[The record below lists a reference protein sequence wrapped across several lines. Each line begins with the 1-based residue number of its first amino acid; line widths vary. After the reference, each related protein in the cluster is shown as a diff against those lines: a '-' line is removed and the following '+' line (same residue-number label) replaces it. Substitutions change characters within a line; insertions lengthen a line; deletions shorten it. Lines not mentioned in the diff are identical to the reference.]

1 MREGGREGGG
11 KNRLL
16 GRANLVQKKN
26 DRKNM
31 KLYMLYSPERGE
43 YKEPSP
49 VFFRSLVLDWQK
61 KLAKQ
66 AFPGPPS
73 NYVE

>member
-1 MREGGREGGG
+1 MGKIGCSGGQIWS
-11 KNRLL
+11 KI
-16 GRANLVQKKN
+16 KN